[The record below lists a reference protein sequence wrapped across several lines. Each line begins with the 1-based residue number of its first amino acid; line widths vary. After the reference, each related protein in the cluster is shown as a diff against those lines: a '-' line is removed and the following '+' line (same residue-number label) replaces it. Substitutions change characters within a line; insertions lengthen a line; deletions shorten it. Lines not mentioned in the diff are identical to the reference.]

1 MARVALV
8 TNGRQ
13 VAGSVVRPCARGDS
27 ATSPTGV
34 CENAYRKKL
43 NLMAKK
49 ANKPDPAIQAWI
61 DARRRH
67 HLSHTHVQMA
77 RELGMN
83 PKKFGKIDN
92 HKQEPWKAPL
102 PIFIEDLYFKRFRKD
117 RPDRIL
123 PMEELFRLKEAKKE
137 AKHKARHERKAVAA
151 TPTAATPTAATPNEI
166 SPRCADRSDQ

>member
-1 MARVALV
+1 
-8 TNGRQ
+8 
-13 VAGSVVRPCARGDS
+13 
-27 ATSPTGV
+27 
-34 CENAYRKKL
+34 
-43 NLMAKK
+43 MAKK

-67 HLSHTHVQMA
+67 HLSHAHVQMA

-102 PIFIEDLYFKRFRKD
+102 PIFIEDLYLKRFRKN

-123 PMEELFRLKEAKKE
+123 PMEELFRLEAAKKE
-137 AKHKARHERKAVAA
+137 AKHKARHKRKAAA
-151 TPTAATPTAATPNEI
+151 TTPTAAMPNET